1 MSTHDLGCGLP
12 SWTAASIPAILTRR
26 ARTETMSHGGSD
38 TLQAIRAVEL
48 RQVLSLLPEGA
59 RMLEIGG
66 GDGFQ
71 ASMLASAGFDV
82 ESIEVE
88 SSPCTHFDVLVYDG
102 RTIPFGPAEFDCVYS
117 SNVLE
122 HVKDL
127 AHMNSE
133 ILRVLKPGGTVVHVL
148 PSTAWRFWTNLTH
161 YPYVMKFALTRK
173 HSIPTHGDLASATDV
188 VKKRG
193 LLGAIRRALFPG
205 PHGEYSSSL
214 SELYT
219 FGTRRW
225 KRVFREGGFDIIR
238 VEPGGLFYTGYGLMP
253 RASIATRQR
262 LATFLGSATHVSV
275 MAASRTSL
283 AATELF
289 DCSQKPR

>member
-1 MSTHDLGCGLP
+1 
-12 SWTAASIPAILTRR
+12 
-26 ARTETMSHGGSD
+26 MSHGGSD
-38 TLQAIRAVEL
+38 TLQAIRAAEL

-71 ASMLASAGFDV
+71 ASMLAGAGYDV

-88 SSPCTHFDVLVYDG
+88 SSPCTHFGVRVYDG

-127 AHMNSE
+127 AHMNAE
-133 ILRVLKPGGTVVHVL
+133 ILRVLKPGGTVIHVL

-161 YPYVMKFALTRK
+161 YPYVMKFVLTRK
-173 HSIPTHGDLASATDV
+173 HSIPTHGELASPGGV
-188 VKKRG
+188 LKKRG

-205 PHGEYSSSL
+205 PHGEYPSSL
-214 SELYT
+214 AELYT
-219 FGTRRW
+219 FSTSRW
-225 KRVFREGGFDIIR
+225 KRVFRQGGFDVVR
-238 VEPGGLFYTGYGLMP
+238 VQPGGLFYTGYGLMS
-253 RASIATRQR
+253 RASITTRRR
-262 LATFLGSATHVSV
+262 LAAFLGSATHVYV
-275 MAASRTSL
+275 MTASMN
-283 AATELF
+283 
-289 DCSQKPR
+289 